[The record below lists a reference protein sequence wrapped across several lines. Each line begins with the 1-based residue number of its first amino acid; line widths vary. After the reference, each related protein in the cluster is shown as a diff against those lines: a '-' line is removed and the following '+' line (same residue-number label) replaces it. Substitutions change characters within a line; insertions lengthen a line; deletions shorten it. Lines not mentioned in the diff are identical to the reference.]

1 MKNEMDALKQNK
13 TWDLMEL
20 PQGKKLVGCK
30 WVFIVKYKAVGLLE
44 RYKASLVAKGY
55 TQTYGIRYL
64 ETFALVAKMNIVR
77 ILLTLTANRGWSLQQ
92 FDEKNVFLHGNLDE
106 EIYMKVPLRFES
118 EKNKVCKLKK
128 TLYGLKQPPRA
139 WFGRVARVMKALRY
153 KQSQDDHTLFV
164 KHYASR

>member
-1 MKNEMDALKQNK
+1 
-13 TWDLMEL
+13 
-20 PQGKKLVGCK
+20 
-30 WVFIVKYKAVGLLE
+30 
-44 RYKASLVAKGY
+44 
-55 TQTYGIRYL
+55 
-64 ETFALVAKMNIVR
+64 MNIVR

-106 EIYMKVPLRFES
+106 EIYMEVPLRFEF

-128 TLYGLKQPPRA
+128 TLYGLKQSPRA